1 MAVTW
6 AEKDSGRSGTQGQSE
21 DGALLWIG
29 TSDDP
34 STDTELTAKSA
45 LYSTAPATRGSL
57 VIANAEVSEIEGTGG
72 RKWEGRVT
80 YGPVNFVTNAGDT
93 KLQFSTGGGTQHI
106 TWAKEHIAT
115 YGTGGTITTPY
126 DGIIGPDGEGGA
138 EGVDIDLA
146 VWEESRTYVF
156 TDAEI
161 TTSFLGILFSLT
173 ATVNNG
179 TFFYFN
185 AGEAKLRGV
194 DGGQRSDGNWELT
207 FHIAGSPNATSLV
220 VPNGASPITV
230 ASKKGWEYMS
240 ALYRKKE
247 DTTNF
252 TIGPTIVAV
261 FVDRVYD
268 ETDFS
273 LLGIGG

>member
-6 AEKDSGRSGTQGQSE
+6 AEKDGGRSGTQGQNE
-21 DGALLWIG
+21 QGELLWIG

-34 STDTELTAKSA
+34 TNDTELTAKAA
-45 LYSTAPATRGSL
+45 LYAQAPSTRGSL
-57 VIANAEVSEIEGTGG
+57 VIANADVNEVEGTGG
-72 RKWEGRVT
+72 RKWEGRVS
-80 YGPVNFVTNAGDT
+80 YGPANWTLNAGDT
-93 KLQFSTGGGTQHI
+93 RLQFSTGGGTQHI

-115 YGTGGTITTPY
+115 YDDGGSVSTAY

-161 TTSFLGILFSLT
+161 TTTFLGTLFLLT
-173 ATVNNG
+173 ATVNNA

-185 AGEAKLRGV
+185 EGEAKLRGV
-194 DGGQRSDGNWELT
+194 DGGQRADGNWELT

-230 ASKKGWEYMS
+230 TAKKGWEYLS
-240 ALYRKKE
+240 AMYRKKE
-247 DTTNF
+247 DATNF
-252 TIGPTIVAV
+252 AIGPSIVYV

-273 LLGIGG
+273 LLGIGT